1 MVTKED
7 VDKAKAAA
15 KAVFDIVYAT
25 HATATALDVDVAA
38 YAADFATFV
47 AAWDKY
53 NKLKRE
59 YENEN
64 GN

>member
-47 AAWDKY
+47 AALDKY
-53 NKLKRE
+53 IKLKVE
-59 YENEN
+59 FEN